1 MHAQSEADPKGR
13 AIPAGRGCR
22 VVIAGGGTGGH
33 LFPGLAT
40 AREIARRRPDAET
53 LFVTG
58 SRPMER
64 HILDRSGFRQASIQV
79 EGLMGRG
86 WKKGAK
92 VVLALPR
99 SFFQAR
105 RILRR
110 FSPNAVLGVGGY
122 SSGPVCV
129 AARTLGIPTAVHEQ
143 NSFPGLTNRLLC
155 RVVNRV
161 FISFEESRTKF
172 PAGTRIFTG
181 NPVREELLQGV
192 RPGRPRDAVL
202 SVLVVGGSQGARAVN
217 TAVVTALGILKQQG
231 RIVRVVHQT
240 GEGDSERVLRL
251 YTELGLRGAVTPF
264 IDDMAAAYLE
274 ADLVVGRAGAST
286 VSELAALGKPSV
298 LIPYPYAANDHQVTN
313 ARALSDNGGAVLL
326 LQSELSGRS
335 LARVLTR
342 LDSDREALR
351 EMGAQARERRHPAAA
366 RAIVDGLEALVRPAE
381 GRSAGSM
388 MKR

>member
-1 MHAQSEADPKGR
+1 M
-13 AIPAGRGCR
+13 
-22 VVIAGGGTGGH
+22 IAGGGTGGH

-40 AREIARRRPDAET
+40 AREIARRRPDAEI

-64 HILDRSGFRQASIQV
+64 HILERSGFRQASIQV
-79 EGLMGRG
+79 EGLKGRG
-86 WKKGAK
+86 WKKGVK
-92 VVLALPR
+92 VLLALPR

-105 RILRR
+105 RVLRR
-110 FSPNAVLGVGGY
+110 FSPIVVLGVGGY

-129 AARTLGIPTAVHEQ
+129 AARSLGIPTAVHEQ

-155 RVVNRV
+155 RVVDRV
-161 FISFEESRTKF
+161 FISFEESRAKF

-181 NPVREELLQGV
+181 NPVREELLQKAG
-192 RPGRPRDAVL
+192 PGRPKDAIL
-202 SVLVVGGSQGARAVN
+202 RVLVVGGSQGAKAVN
-217 TAVVTALGILKQQG
+217 TAVVKALGLMKEQG
-231 RIVRVVHQT
+231 REVRIVHQT
-240 GEGDSERVLRL
+240 GEWDYERVLRL

-313 ARALSDNGGAVLL
+313 ARALSDHGGAVLL

-335 LARVLTR
+335 LARILAGF
-342 LDSDREALR
+342 DKDREGLR
-351 EMGAQARERRHPAAA
+351 EMGRRARDKKHPAAA
-366 RAIVDGLEALVRPAE
+366 RAIVDGLEGLVRPAE
-381 GRSAGSM
+381 GRSAGIM
-388 MKR
+388 MKL